1 MEATETDYK
10 HEYIKAV
17 GRCETVL
24 KELIFQK
31 HLNKKA
37 VSQEAHNYE
46 QLANK
51 ATQKCKKLQKNVTN
65 LKTQLS
71 KVKKLNRWIRI

>member
-46 QLANK
+46 QLVNK
-51 ATQKCKKLQKNVTN
+51 ATQILLQT
-65 LKTQLS
+65 T
-71 KVKKLNRWIRI
+71 